1 MRKRGREINSS
12 LDSPS
17 VPDESGDLSPA
28 AEDEGALGVTRT
40 TPLIENVK
48 AFLLGGRKSLIF
60 RCNVIGKDGR
70 GASDSDC
77 TIEGDLVGSLVS
89 LSAIVL
95 KTDDKPASEPGVV
108 GALSK
113 E

>member
-1 MRKRGREINSS
+1 MRKRGRETNNS

-17 VPDESGDLSPA
+17 ASDESGDLSSA

-48 AFLLGGRKSLIF
+48 TLLWGGRKSLIF

-77 TIEGDLVGSLVS
+77 TIEEGLVGPLVS
-89 LSAIVL
+89 LS
-95 KTDDKPASEPGVV
+95 VV
-108 GALSK
+108 V
-113 E
+113 